1 MLSHLEKTA
10 KNCDRF
16 IKNVKPSMFR
26 DVMRGKLKSPKVNLS
41 CLDNIYFYWVL
52 INGGIL
58 DRMLPNNISIYKT
71 SNSNFSDRN
80 YTIIFSDFGFNHAFA

>member
-41 CLDNIYFYWVL
+41 CLDNIYFY
-52 INGGIL
+52 
-58 DRMLPNNISIYKT
+58 
-71 SNSNFSDRN
+71 
-80 YTIIFSDFGFNHAFA
+80 